1 MGPSFMVVDIA
12 WPDHDAPDWDALLA
26 AAAKLSPE
34 LADRVNDEHQLWEPG
49 LEEDKDDDIRYLAAA
64 EVTDGIEELRAALA
78 GGARHLTVVQPDRWT
93 VVLDGGVSG
102 GEEPSD
108 TWYSIE
114 ALAVTG
120 LLGQSLGYPAPEAAV
135 PRQARPWADELAT
148 IDGPPRLIVVAFPA
162 AIDWDQARSLLPD
175 DERSLERLMEV
186 LDGGYSRRARALPLG
201 DTALLL
207 GDRGD
212 PSGVAASISIWQRA
226 GVLDAIGAQIL
237 EDIRLPQSTNGE
249 HQ

>member
-1 MGPSFMVVDIA
+1 MGLSFMVVAFA

-26 AAAKLSPE
+26 AAANLSPE
-34 LADRVNDEHQLWEPG
+34 LADRVDGEHQLSDFD
-49 LEEDKDDDIRYLAAA
+49 LDEDESSRDLAAR

-78 GGARHLTVVQPDRWT
+78 GGARHLTVVQPHGWT
-93 VVLDGGVSG
+93 VVLDGGVSA
-102 GEEPSD
+102 GEEPSA
-108 TWYSIE
+108 TWYSSE
-114 ALAVTG
+114 ALVLTG
-120 LLGQSLGYPAPEAAV
+120 LLGQSLGYPAPETAV
-135 PRQARPWADELAT
+135 PRHDRPWADELAP

-175 DERSLERLMEV
+175 DERSLERLTEV
-186 LDGGYSRRARALPLG
+186 LDGGYSRRARALRLG
-201 DTALLL
+201 DTTLLL

-212 PSGVAASISIWQRA
+212 PSGVAENISIWQRA